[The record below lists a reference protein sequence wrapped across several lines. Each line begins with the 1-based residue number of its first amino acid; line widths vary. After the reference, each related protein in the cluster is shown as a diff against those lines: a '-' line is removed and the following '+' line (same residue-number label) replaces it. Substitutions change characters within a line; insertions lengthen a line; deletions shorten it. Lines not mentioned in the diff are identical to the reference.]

1 MSFCVKKINSS
12 RILEEKELEVLI
24 RKILSRY
31 KIEVQECHRRAPQI
45 MRNQYST
52 LRNRRGPFGAVIAK
66 IHLEGQSKQEMNKIK
81 KKIYDCQKSVNIQI
95 PLMKE

>member
-1 MSFCVKKINSS
+1 MSFCVKKIHSP
-12 RILEEKELEVLI
+12 RILEEKELEVLY

-31 KIEVQECHRRAPQI
+31 KIEVQECHRGVPQI

-66 IHLEGQSKQEMNKIK
+66 IHLVGQSKQEMTKIK

-95 PLMKE
+95 P